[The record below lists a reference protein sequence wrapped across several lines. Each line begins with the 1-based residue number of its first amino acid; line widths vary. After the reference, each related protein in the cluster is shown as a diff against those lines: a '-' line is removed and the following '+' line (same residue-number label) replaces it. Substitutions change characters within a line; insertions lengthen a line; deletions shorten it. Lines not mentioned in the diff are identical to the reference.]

1 MTLFALPV
9 FKAPIPAGMVQS
21 PPMPLPAK
29 FGGIIDYPS
38 PARVAAPELHGRRCH
53 DGSSP
58 AYGRA
63 RISESSRL
71 GLHAT
76 TFQFRQT
83 KRAHHQRSE
92 EHTSELQSLMRNPY
106 AVFCLKKK
114 KQQTYR
120 TN

>member
-1 MTLFALPV
+1 MLRSSGNSILVQRLWLRTTRFALPV
-9 FKAPIPAGMVQS
+9 FKAPIPAGTVQS

-38 PARVAAPELHGRRCH
+38 PARVAAPELHSRRCH

-71 GLHAT
+71 GLQDRKSTRLNSSH
-76 TFQFRQT
+76 
-83 KRAHHQRSE
+83 
-92 EHTSELQSLMRNPY
+92 
-106 AVFCLKKK
+106 
-114 KQQTYR
+114 
-120 TN
+120 

>member
-1 MTLFALPV
+1 
-9 FKAPIPAGMVQS
+9 
-21 PPMPLPAK
+21 MPLPAK

-38 PARVAAPELHGRRCH
+38 PARVAAPELHSRRCH

-83 KRAHHQRSE
+83 KRAHHQASCPVAFRFGIDGWCNC
-92 EHTSELQSLMRNPY
+92 RAG
-106 AVFCLKKK
+106 AVPGETK
-114 KQQTYR
+114 TEAR
-120 TN
+120 REG